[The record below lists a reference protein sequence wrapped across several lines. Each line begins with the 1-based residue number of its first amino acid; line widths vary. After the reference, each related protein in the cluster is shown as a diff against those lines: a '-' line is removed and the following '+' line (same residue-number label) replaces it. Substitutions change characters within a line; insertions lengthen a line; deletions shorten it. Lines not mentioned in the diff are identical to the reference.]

1 MGRIRHI
8 DWMKGI
14 AILFMIQVHTAA
26 VVPPTGIEV
35 VITASIPGC
44 GARGMAAPLFVTM
57 SGWGVHASAIR
68 KGGGREWI
76 SWLIPRV
83 SILFLCQILVNG
95 LFHQNHG
102 GRFEILTQAY

>member
-35 VITASIPGC
+35 GNHPLAFL
-44 GARGMAAPLFVTM
+44 AAALGVWPRLCLLRCQDGVFMQVPLE
-57 SGWGVHASAIR
+57 R
-68 KGGGREWI
+68 GGRERRI

-83 SILFLCQILVNG
+83 SIFLCQILVNG

-102 GRFEILTQAY
+102 GRSRY